1 MTRPI
6 WLSLWRGFGKRCPDC
21 GQGHLLSGYLTVAK
35 TCEHCHED
43 FSAQRADDA
52 PPYFTILIV
61 GHIVIP
67 AMWVVE
73 KLWSPDMWWQ
83 MAAWP
88 VVIVILS
95 LWLLPRVKGAIVGL
109 QWAARMH
116 GFGES
121 HEEPSTFGP
130 K

>member
-1 MTRPI
+1 MTRLI
-6 WLSLWRGFGKRCPDC
+6 WLSLWRGFGKRCPAC

-35 TCEHCHED
+35 NCGHCHED

-73 KLWSPDMWWQ
+73 KLWSPDMWWE

-109 QWAARMH
+109 QWATRMH
-116 GFGES
+116 GFGET